1 MNETLVA
8 VRGYLYRHLGT
19 ARKQHAAA
27 CSLSNEESFPHS
39 LRHAAACSVS
49 NEDCG
54 ESISHSFKVVI
65 SIHWTG
71 LGFTFNPI
79 KPVILH

>member
-1 MNETLVA
+1 MQDYSMLLLVLCLMKKA
-8 VRGYLYRHLGT
+8 FPT
-19 ARKQHAAA
+19 A
-27 CSLSNEESFPHS
+27 
-39 LRHAAACSVS
+39 LRHAAACSLS

-54 ESISHSFKVVI
+54 ESISHNFEVVI

>member
-1 MNETLVA
+1 MKIV
-8 VRGYLYRHLGT
+8 VRALPT
-19 ARKQHAAA
+19 ALKHAAA
-27 CSLSNEESFPHS
+27 CSL
-39 LRHAAACSVS
+39 S

-54 ESISHSFKVVI
+54 ESISHSFTALRHAAACSLSNEDCGESISHNFEVVI